1 MNISSWAVANV
12 LVSLLPVPCMLVPT
26 CMFLTRMI
34 LISFDNLSSVLLDD
48 CLAAVDS
55 HVARHV
61 FGMLHVFYYYSRLK
75 RLQTTWLDRM
85 VYYRQRLVSS
95 SRIAYHLFVNSTLW
109 SSFGAEL
116 SSRKVPIDLWSQ
128 TRTAKSQ
135 NLCKNHS
142 PKSSFFFWF
151 WLVSFGLCSKG
162 HGTGSDT
169 SGSSTPFF
177 TSGSATPVDENQDS
191 FLKMEEQVTALS
203 EKLQHRESFHKAHV
217 IATVSTHIPSKGLS
231 KEHQEQGRVK
241 IDVYKRYIQA
251 ASKVGF
257 AFFLFATI
265 AQQATSVMAT
275 LTLRYWGEHN
285 LENGSNSGMF
295 QYLLVYGLFS
305 LSSSLLGAI
314 SAITMWVYCAL
325 KSSKRLH
332 DSVSL
337 GSL

>member
-1 MNISSWAVANV
+1 MNISSWAVANE
-12 LVSLLPVPCMLVPT
+12 LVSLLPVPFMLVPT

-34 LISFDNLSSVLLDD
+34 LIFFDNMSSVLLDD

-61 FGMLHVFYYYSRLK
+61 FGVLHVYFYYSKLK
-75 RLQTTWLDRM
+75 RLQTMWLDQM

-95 SRIAYHLFVNSTLW
+95 SRIAYHLFDNSTLW
-109 SSFGAEL
+109 SSFGAGL

-128 TRTAKSQ
+128 TRIAKSQ

-142 PKSSFFFWF
+142 PHVLVFWF

-177 TSGSATPVDENQDS
+177 TSGSVTPVDENQDG
-191 FLKMEEQVTALS
+191 FLKIEEQVTALS
-203 EKLQHRESFHKAHV
+203 EKLRHRESFHKAHV
-217 IATVSTHIPSKGLS
+217 IPTVSTHIPSKGLS

-265 AQQATSVMAT
+265 AQQAASVMAT

-285 LENGSNSGMF
+285 RENGSNSGMF

-337 GSL
+337 ASL